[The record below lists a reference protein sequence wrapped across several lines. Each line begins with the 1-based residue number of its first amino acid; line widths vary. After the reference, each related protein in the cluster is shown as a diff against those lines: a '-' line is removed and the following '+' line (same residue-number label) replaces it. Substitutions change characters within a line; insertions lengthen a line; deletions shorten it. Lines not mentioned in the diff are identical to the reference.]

1 MRGALEK
8 QMQRHPHIL
17 NAATNLLA
25 ICFVIVGGLKLAN
38 RNANTYADEL
48 AWLAAF
54 LLLVSILSS
63 YLAIR
68 NDDALVWQ
76 NRMADWCFLGA
87 IGVLFASMFFLTAQL

>member
-1 MRGALEK
+1 MN
-8 QMQRHPHIL
+8 RHPHIL

-25 ICFVIVGGLKLAN
+25 ICFVIVGSLKLTN
-38 RNANTYADEL
+38 ENANTYADEL

-68 NDDALVWQ
+68 NDDIFVWQ
-76 NRMADWCFLGA
+76 NRTADWAFLAGL
-87 IGVLFASMFFLTAQL
+87 GVMVLSMLMLATQL

>member
-1 MRGALEK
+1 
-8 QMQRHPHIL
+8 MQRHPHIL

-38 RNANTYADEL
+38 QNANTYADEM

-54 LLLVSILSS
+54 LLLVSILAS

-68 NDDALVWQ
+68 NGDTAVWQ
-76 NRMADWCFLGA
+76 NSVADWTFLAA
-87 IGVLFASMFFLTAQL
+87 IGVLFASMIALTVQL

>member
-1 MRGALEK
+1 
-8 QMQRHPHIL
+8 MQRHPHIL

-68 NDDALVWQ
+68 NNDALVWQ
-76 NRMADWCFLGA
+76 NRAADWCFLSA
-87 IGVLFASMFFLTAQL
+87 IGVLFAAMMFLTAQL